1 MDLGLGI
8 GLLTILYIIYLLLI
22 KGLLWKI
29 IFVVAGWIGIYT
41 LLSTIPIFQI
51 CPINISGC
59 TFSWAFVVPTI
70 LVTLTLAHTK
80 EI

>member
-8 GLLTILYIIYLLLI
+8 GMLVFLYILYVLLI

-29 IFVVAGWIGIYT
+29 IFVVVGWIGIYSW
-41 LLSTIPIFQI
+41 LKTIPTFQV
-51 CPINISGC
+51 CPVTISDW

-70 LVTLTLAHTK
+70 LVMLVLAHTK
-80 EI
+80 EE